1 MYLQDV
7 PDDSTLI
14 RWANLIQPKT
24 LETFNLRVV
33 QLALERKV
41 TRGRELQTDGAVV
54 EAIIRPPS
62 DSCLLADSFR
72 VLAPEREASGQ

>member
-7 PDDSTLI
+7 PDDMTLI
-14 RWANLIQPKT
+14 RRANLIQPKT
-24 LETFNLRVV
+24 LETFNQRVV

-41 TRGRELQTDGAVV
+41 TQGRELQTDGTVV
-54 EAIIRPPS
+54 EVNIRPPS

-72 VLAPEREASGQ
+72 VLARTK

>member
-14 RWANLIQPKT
+14 RRANLIQPKT
-24 LETFNLRVV
+24 LETFNQQVL

-41 TRGRELQTDGAVV
+41 TQGRELRTNDTVV
-54 EAIIRPPS
+54 EANIRPPS
-62 DSCLLADSFR
+62 DSCLLADSVR
-72 VLAPEREASGQ
+72 VLARTK